1 LQEFE
6 IIIVGAGPAG
16 LSAGIY
22 VARQNVSCLIISKDL
37 GGQMN
42 LIPRLENYPGAIM
55 TSGQILAKTLET
67 QYLSFKGEIV
77 YDTIEKID
85 EFEGGFKIKTT
96 RSEYRS
102 KSVVLAPGK
111 VPNMLGI
118 ENESEYFNKGIH
130 YCTKCDAPF
139 YQGRTTAS
147 VGVGSYLLES
157 GLLLSRMAS
166 KMYLILKGSRL
177 AGDKDLVAAVVNN
190 KNIEI
195 VTQSSVKAISGNSVL
210 QQITIVDSSG
220 AEKILDVDALFIE
233 MGSKINLDY
242 VKHLVKINTKG
253 EIEIESGGMTSHP
266 AIFAAG
272 DATTIPYK
280 QIIVACGDGS
290 NAGLSA
296 FNYLEDKPKSPKG
309 TNWDKAIA
317 YWSKLNSDSG
327 AKFDKE
333 VEIRGDDISPM
344 VTWGTSP
351 QDVITVTGIVP
362 DPADEK
368 DEDRKASMNRSLNY
382 MGLKPNTKIIDIK
395 IDRIFIGS
403 CTNGRIGDLEMQPK

>member
-1 LQEFE
+1 MQEFE
-6 IIIVGAGPAG
+6 IVIVGAGPAG
-16 LSAGIY
+16 LSAGMY
-22 VARQNVSCLIISKDL
+22 VARQNVSCLVISKDL

-42 LIPRLENYPGAIM
+42 LIPKLENYPGTIM
-55 TSGQILAKTLET
+55 SSGPILAKTLET

-77 YDTIEKID
+77 YDTVEKID
-85 EFEGGFKIKTT
+85 ESEDGFKIKTT
-96 RSEYRS
+96 RSEY
-102 KSVVLAPGK
+102 KAKAIVLAPGK
-111 VPNMLGI
+111 VPNMLGV
-118 ENESEYFNKGIH
+118 ENESEYFNKGVH

-147 VGVGSYLLES
+147 VGVGSYLVES

-166 KMYLILKGSRL
+166 KMYLILKGSKL
-177 AGDKDLVAAVVNN
+177 AGDKDLVATLENN

-195 VTQSSVKAISGNSVL
+195 ITQSSVKSISGNSAL

-220 AEKILDVDALFIE
+220 AEKVLDVDALFIE
-233 MGSKINLDY
+233 LGSKINLDY

-296 FNYLEDKPKSPKG
+296 FNYLEKLKGKPG
-309 TNWDKAIA
+309 
-317 YWSKLNSDSG
+317 
-327 AKFDKE
+327 
-333 VEIRGDDISPM
+333 IR
-344 VTWGTSP
+344 
-351 QDVITVTGIVP
+351 
-362 DPADEK
+362 ADWK
-368 DEDRKASMNRSLNY
+368 KQ
-382 MGLKPNTKIIDIK
+382 
-395 IDRIFIGS
+395 
-403 CTNGRIGDLEMQPK
+403 IGDQVFHY

>member
-1 LQEFE
+1 MQEFE
-6 IIIVGAGPAG
+6 IVIVGAGPAG

-67 QYLSFKGEIV
+67 QYLSFKGEII

-85 EFEGGFKIKTT
+85 ESEGGFKIKTT
-96 RSEYRS
+96 RSEYAA

-111 VPNMLGI
+111 VPNMLGL

-139 YQGRTTAS
+139 YQGRITAS
-147 VGVGSYLLES
+147 VGVGNYLLES

-166 KMYLILKGSRL
+166 KMYLILRGAKL
-177 AGDKDLVAAVVNN
+177 AGDKDLVAAIENN

-220 AEKILDVDALFIE
+220 AEKVLDVDALFIE

-296 FNYLEDKPKSPKG
+296 FNYLEKLKGKPG
-309 TNWDKAIA
+309 
-317 YWSKLNSDSG
+317 
-327 AKFDKE
+327 
-333 VEIRGDDISPM
+333 VR
-344 VTWGTSP
+344 
-351 QDVITVTGIVP
+351 
-362 DPADEK
+362 ADWK
-368 DEDRKASMNRSLNY
+368 KQ
-382 MGLKPNTKIIDIK
+382 
-395 IDRIFIGS
+395 IG
-403 CTNGRIGDLEMQPK
+403 GQVFHY

>member
-6 IIIVGAGPAG
+6 IVIVGAGPAG
-16 LSAGIY
+16 LSAGMY

-42 LIPRLENYPGAIM
+42 LIPKLENYPGTIM
-55 TSGQILAKTLET
+55 SSGQILAKTLET

-77 YDTIEKID
+77 YDTVEKID
-85 EFEGGFKIKTT
+85 ESEDGFKIKTT
-96 RSEYRS
+96 RSEY
-102 KSVVLAPGK
+102 KAKAIVLAPGK
-111 VPNMLGI
+111 VPNMLGV

-147 VGVGSYLLES
+147 IGVGSYLVES

-166 KMYLILKGSRL
+166 KMYLILKGSKL
-177 AGDKDLVAAVVNN
+177 AGDKDLVATLENN

-195 VTQSSVKAISGNSVL
+195 ITQSSVKSISGDSIL

-220 AEKILDVDALFIE
+220 SEKVLDVDALFIE
-233 MGSKINLDY
+233 LGSKINLDY

-296 FNYLEDKPKSPKG
+296 FNYLEKLKGKPG
-309 TNWDKAIA
+309 
-317 YWSKLNSDSG
+317 
-327 AKFDKE
+327 
-333 VEIRGDDISPM
+333 IR
-344 VTWGTSP
+344 
-351 QDVITVTGIVP
+351 
-362 DPADEK
+362 ADWK
-368 DEDRKASMNRSLNY
+368 KQ
-382 MGLKPNTKIIDIK
+382 
-395 IDRIFIGS
+395 IG
-403 CTNGRIGDLEMQPK
+403 GQVFHY

>member
-1 LQEFE
+1 LKEFE

-16 LSAGIY
+16 LTAGIY

-77 YDTIEKID
+77 YDTVEKID

-111 VPNMLGI
+111 VPNMLGL
-118 ENESEYFNKGIH
+118 ENESDYFNKGIH

-147 VGVGSYLLES
+147 VGVGNYLLES

-166 KMYLILKGSRL
+166 KMYLILKGAKL
-177 AGDKDLVAAVVNN
+177 AGDKDLVAAIENN

-195 VTQSSVKAISGNSVL
+195 VTQSSVKAVSGNSVL

-220 AEKILDVDALFIE
+220 AEKVLDVDALFIE

-296 FNYLEDKPKSPKG
+296 FNYIEKLKGKPG
-309 TNWDKAIA
+309 
-317 YWSKLNSDSG
+317 L
-327 AKFDKE
+327 
-333 VEIRGDDISPM
+333 R
-344 VTWGTSP
+344 
-351 QDVITVTGIVP
+351 
-362 DPADEK
+362 ADWK
-368 DEDRKASMNRSLNY
+368 KQ
-382 MGLKPNTKIIDIK
+382 
-395 IDRIFIGS
+395 IG
-403 CTNGRIGDLEMQPK
+403 GQVFHY

>member
-6 IIIVGAGPAG
+6 IVIVGAGPAG

-22 VARQNVSCLIISKDL
+22 VARQNVSCLIVSKDL

-85 EFEGGFKIKTT
+85 ESEGGFKIKTT
-96 RSEYRS
+96 RSEYAA

-111 VPNMLGI
+111 VPNMLGL
-118 ENESEYFNKGIH
+118 ENESDYFNKGIH

-139 YQGRTTAS
+139 YQGRITAS
-147 VGVGSYLLES
+147 VGVGNYLLES

-166 KMYLILKGSRL
+166 KMYLILRGGKL
-177 AGDKDLVAAVVNN
+177 AGDKDLVAAIENN

-220 AEKILDVDALFIE
+220 AEKVLDVDALFIE

-296 FNYLEDKPKSPKG
+296 FNYLEKLKGKPG
-309 TNWDKAIA
+309 
-317 YWSKLNSDSG
+317 
-327 AKFDKE
+327 
-333 VEIRGDDISPM
+333 VR
-344 VTWGTSP
+344 
-351 QDVITVTGIVP
+351 
-362 DPADEK
+362 ADWK
-368 DEDRKASMNRSLNY
+368 KQ
-382 MGLKPNTKIIDIK
+382 
-395 IDRIFIGS
+395 IG
-403 CTNGRIGDLEMQPK
+403 GQVFHY

>member
-6 IIIVGAGPAG
+6 IVIVGAGPAG

-67 QYLSFKGEIV
+67 QYLSFKGEII
-77 YDTIEKID
+77 YDTVEKID

-111 VPNMLGI
+111 VPNMLGL

-147 VGVGSYLLES
+147 VGVGNYLLES

-166 KMYLILKGSRL
+166 KMYLILRGAKL
-177 AGDKDLVAAVVNN
+177 AGDKDLVAAIENN

-195 VTQSSVKAISGNSVL
+195 VTQSTVKAISGNSVL
-210 QQITIVDSSG
+210 QQITIVDLSG
-220 AEKILDVDALFIE
+220 AEKVLDVDALFIE

-296 FNYLEDKPKSPKG
+296 FNYLEKLKGKPG
-309 TNWDKAIA
+309 
-317 YWSKLNSDSG
+317 
-327 AKFDKE
+327 
-333 VEIRGDDISPM
+333 VR
-344 VTWGTSP
+344 
-351 QDVITVTGIVP
+351 
-362 DPADEK
+362 ADWK
-368 DEDRKASMNRSLNY
+368 KQ
-382 MGLKPNTKIIDIK
+382 
-395 IDRIFIGS
+395 IG
-403 CTNGRIGDLEMQPK
+403 GQVFHY

>member
-1 LQEFE
+1 MQEFE
-6 IIIVGAGPAG
+6 IVIVGAGPAG
-16 LSAGIY
+16 LSAGMY
-22 VARQNVSCLIISKDL
+22 VARQNVSCLVISKDL

-42 LIPRLENYPGAIM
+42 LIPKLENYPGTIM
-55 TSGQILAKTLET
+55 SSGQILAKTLET

-77 YDTIEKID
+77 YDTVEKID
-85 EFEGGFKIKTT
+85 ESEDGFKIKTT
-96 RSEYRS
+96 RSEY
-102 KSVVLAPGK
+102 KAKAIVLAPGK
-111 VPNMLGI
+111 VPNMLGV

-147 VGVGSYLLES
+147 VGVGSYLVES

-166 KMYLILKGSRL
+166 KMYLILKGSKL
-177 AGDKDLVAAVVNN
+177 AGDKDLVTTLENN

-195 VTQSSVKAISGNSVL
+195 ITQSSVKSISGNSAL
-210 QQITIVDSSG
+210 QQITLVDSSG
-220 AEKILDVDALFIE
+220 AEKVLDVDALFIE
-233 MGSKINLDY
+233 LGSKINLDY

-296 FNYLEDKPKSPKG
+296 FNYLEKLKGKPG
-309 TNWDKAIA
+309 
-317 YWSKLNSDSG
+317 
-327 AKFDKE
+327 
-333 VEIRGDDISPM
+333 IR
-344 VTWGTSP
+344 
-351 QDVITVTGIVP
+351 
-362 DPADEK
+362 ADWK
-368 DEDRKASMNRSLNY
+368 KQ
-382 MGLKPNTKIIDIK
+382 
-395 IDRIFIGS
+395 IG
-403 CTNGRIGDLEMQPK
+403 GQVFHY

>member
-1 LQEFE
+1 LLEFE
-6 IIIVGAGPAG
+6 IVIVGAGQAG
-16 LSAGIY
+16 LTAGIY

-85 EFEGGFKIKTT
+85 ESEGGFKIKTT
-96 RSEYRS
+96 RSEYRA

-111 VPNMLGI
+111 VPNMLGL
-118 ENESEYFNKGIH
+118 ENESQYFNKGIH

-147 VGVGSYLLES
+147 VGVGNYLLES

-166 KMYLILKGSRL
+166 KMYLILRGAKL
-177 AGDKDLVAAVVNN
+177 AGDKDLVAAIENN

-220 AEKILDVDALFIE
+220 AEKVLDVDALFIE

-296 FNYLEDKPKSPKG
+296 FNYLEKLKGKPG
-309 TNWDKAIA
+309 
-317 YWSKLNSDSG
+317 
-327 AKFDKE
+327 
-333 VEIRGDDISPM
+333 VR
-344 VTWGTSP
+344 
-351 QDVITVTGIVP
+351 
-362 DPADEK
+362 ADWK
-368 DEDRKASMNRSLNY
+368 KQ
-382 MGLKPNTKIIDIK
+382 
-395 IDRIFIGS
+395 IG
-403 CTNGRIGDLEMQPK
+403 GQVFHY

>member
-1 LQEFE
+1 LKEFE
-6 IIIVGAGPAG
+6 IVIVGAGPAG

-96 RSEYRS
+96 RSEYAA

-111 VPNMLGI
+111 VPNMLGL
-118 ENESEYFNKGIH
+118 ENESDYFNKGIH

-139 YQGRTTAS
+139 YQGRITAS
-147 VGVGSYLLES
+147 VGVGNYLLES
-157 GLLLSRMAS
+157 GMLLSRMAS
-166 KMYLILKGSRL
+166 KMYLILKGARL
-177 AGDKDLVAAVVNN
+177 AGDKDLVAAIENN

-195 VTQSSVKAISGNSVL
+195 VTQSSVKSISGNSVL

-220 AEKILDVDALFIE
+220 AEKVLDVDALFIE

-296 FNYLEDKPKSPKG
+296 FNYLEKLKGKPG
-309 TNWDKAIA
+309 
-317 YWSKLNSDSG
+317 
-327 AKFDKE
+327 
-333 VEIRGDDISPM
+333 VR
-344 VTWGTSP
+344 
-351 QDVITVTGIVP
+351 
-362 DPADEK
+362 ADWK
-368 DEDRKASMNRSLNY
+368 KQ
-382 MGLKPNTKIIDIK
+382 
-395 IDRIFIGS
+395 IG
-403 CTNGRIGDLEMQPK
+403 GQVFHY

>member
-1 LQEFE
+1 MQEFE

-16 LSAGIY
+16 LSAGMY
-22 VARQNVSCLIISKDL
+22 VARQNVSCLVISKDL

-42 LIPRLENYPGAIM
+42 LIPKLENYPGTIM
-55 TSGQILAKTLET
+55 SSGPILAKTLET

-77 YDTIEKID
+77 YDTVEKID
-85 EFEGGFKIKTT
+85 ESEDGFKIKTT
-96 RSEYRS
+96 RSEY
-102 KSVVLAPGK
+102 KAKAIVLTPGK
-111 VPNMLGI
+111 VPNMLGV
-118 ENESEYFNKGIH
+118 ENESEYFNKGVH

-147 VGVGSYLLES
+147 VGVGAYLVES

-166 KMYLILKGSRL
+166 KMYLILKGSKL
-177 AGDKDLVAAVVNN
+177 AGDKDLVAALENN

-195 VTQSSVKAISGNSVL
+195 ITQSSVKSISGNSIL

-220 AEKILDVDALFIE
+220 AEKVLDVDALFIE

-296 FNYLEDKPKSPKG
+296 FNYLEKLKGKPG
-309 TNWDKAIA
+309 
-317 YWSKLNSDSG
+317 
-327 AKFDKE
+327 
-333 VEIRGDDISPM
+333 IR
-344 VTWGTSP
+344 
-351 QDVITVTGIVP
+351 
-362 DPADEK
+362 ADWK
-368 DEDRKASMNRSLNY
+368 KQ
-382 MGLKPNTKIIDIK
+382 
-395 IDRIFIGS
+395 IG
-403 CTNGRIGDLEMQPK
+403 GQVFHY

>member
-1 LQEFE
+1 MQEFE

-22 VARQNVSCLIISKDL
+22 VARQNVSCLVISKDL

-55 TSGQILAKTLET
+55 SSGPILAKTLET
-67 QYLSFKGEIV
+67 QYLSFRGEIV
-77 YDTIEKID
+77 YDTVEKID
-85 EFEGGFKIKTT
+85 ELEGGFKIKTT
-96 RSEYRS
+96 RSEY
-102 KSVVLAPGK
+102 KAKAIVLAPGK

-118 ENESEYFNKGIH
+118 ENESQYFNKGIH

-166 KMYLILKGSRL
+166 KMYLILRGSKL
-177 AGDKDLVAAVVNN
+177 AGDKDLIATLENN

-210 QQITIVDSSG
+210 QQITIVDLSG

-296 FNYLEDKPKSPKG
+296 FNYIEKLKGKPG
-309 TNWDKAIA
+309 
-317 YWSKLNSDSG
+317 L
-327 AKFDKE
+327 
-333 VEIRGDDISPM
+333 R
-344 VTWGTSP
+344 
-351 QDVITVTGIVP
+351 
-362 DPADEK
+362 ADWK
-368 DEDRKASMNRSLNY
+368 KQ
-382 MGLKPNTKIIDIK
+382 
-395 IDRIFIGS
+395 IG
-403 CTNGRIGDLEMQPK
+403 GQVFHY

>member
-6 IIIVGAGPAG
+6 IVIVGAGPAG
-16 LSAGIY
+16 LSAGMY
-22 VARQNVSCLIISKDL
+22 VARQNVSCLVISKDL

-42 LIPRLENYPGAIM
+42 LIPKLENYPGTIM
-55 TSGQILAKTLET
+55 SSGPILAKTLET

-77 YDTIEKID
+77 YDTVEKID
-85 EFEGGFKIKTT
+85 ESEDGFKIKTT
-96 RSEYRS
+96 RSEY
-102 KSVVLAPGK
+102 KAKAIVLAPGK
-111 VPNMLGI
+111 VPNMLGV
-118 ENESEYFNKGIH
+118 ENESEYFNKGVH

-147 VGVGSYLLES
+147 VGVGAYLVES

-166 KMYLILKGSRL
+166 KMYLILKGSKL
-177 AGDKDLVAAVVNN
+177 AGDKDLVAALENN

-195 VTQSSVKAISGNSVL
+195 ITQSSVKSISGNSAL

-220 AEKILDVDALFIE
+220 AEKVLDVDALFIE
-233 MGSKINLDY
+233 LGSKINLDY

-296 FNYLEDKPKSPKG
+296 FNYLEKLKGKPG
-309 TNWDKAIA
+309 
-317 YWSKLNSDSG
+317 
-327 AKFDKE
+327 
-333 VEIRGDDISPM
+333 IR
-344 VTWGTSP
+344 
-351 QDVITVTGIVP
+351 
-362 DPADEK
+362 ADWK
-368 DEDRKASMNRSLNY
+368 KQ
-382 MGLKPNTKIIDIK
+382 
-395 IDRIFIGS
+395 
-403 CTNGRIGDLEMQPK
+403 IGDQVFHY

>member
-22 VARQNVSCLIISKDL
+22 VARQNVSCLNISKDL

-67 QYLSFKGEIV
+67 QYLSFNGEIV
-77 YDTIEKID
+77 YDTVEKID

-96 RSEYRS
+96 RSEYAA

-111 VPNMLGI
+111 VPNMLGL

-139 YQGRTTAS
+139 YQGRITAS
-147 VGVGSYLLES
+147 VGVGNYLLES

-166 KMYLILKGSRL
+166 KMYLILRGAKL
-177 AGDKDLVAAVVNN
+177 AGDKDLVAAIENN

-195 VTQSSVKAISGNSVL
+195 VTQSSVKAVSGNSVL
-210 QQITIVDSSG
+210 QQITLVDSSG

-296 FNYLEDKPKSPKG
+296 FNYIEKLKGKPG
-309 TNWDKAIA
+309 
-317 YWSKLNSDSG
+317 
-327 AKFDKE
+327 
-333 VEIRGDDISPM
+333 VR
-344 VTWGTSP
+344 
-351 QDVITVTGIVP
+351 
-362 DPADEK
+362 ADWK
-368 DEDRKASMNRSLNY
+368 KQ
-382 MGLKPNTKIIDIK
+382 
-395 IDRIFIGS
+395 IG
-403 CTNGRIGDLEMQPK
+403 GQVFHY

>member
-6 IIIVGAGPAG
+6 IVIVGAGPAG

-77 YDTIEKID
+77 YDTVEKID

-96 RSEYRS
+96 RSEYSS

-111 VPNMLGI
+111 VPNMLGL
-118 ENESEYFNKGIH
+118 ENESDYFNKGIH

-147 VGVGSYLLES
+147 VGVGNYLLES

-166 KMYLILKGSRL
+166 KMYLILRGAKLS
-177 AGDKDLVAAVVNN
+177 GDKDLVAAIENN

-296 FNYLEDKPKSPKG
+296 FNYLEKLKGKPG
-309 TNWDKAIA
+309 
-317 YWSKLNSDSG
+317 
-327 AKFDKE
+327 
-333 VEIRGDDISPM
+333 VR
-344 VTWGTSP
+344 
-351 QDVITVTGIVP
+351 
-362 DPADEK
+362 ADWK
-368 DEDRKASMNRSLNY
+368 KQ
-382 MGLKPNTKIIDIK
+382 
-395 IDRIFIGS
+395 
-403 CTNGRIGDLEMQPK
+403 IGDQVFHY

>member
-6 IIIVGAGPAG
+6 IVIVGAGPAG

-42 LIPRLENYPGAIM
+42 LIPRLENYTGPIM

-85 EFEGGFKIKTT
+85 ESEGGFKIKTT
-96 RSEYRS
+96 RSEYTA

-111 VPNMLGI
+111 VPNMLGL

-147 VGVGSYLLES
+147 VGVGNYLLES

-166 KMYLILKGSRL
+166 KMYLILRGAKL
-177 AGDKDLVAAVVNN
+177 AGDKDLVAAIENN

-220 AEKILDVDALFIE
+220 SEKVLDVDALFIE

-296 FNYLEDKPKSPKG
+296 FNYIEKLKGKPG
-309 TNWDKAIA
+309 
-317 YWSKLNSDSG
+317 
-327 AKFDKE
+327 
-333 VEIRGDDISPM
+333 VR
-344 VTWGTSP
+344 
-351 QDVITVTGIVP
+351 
-362 DPADEK
+362 ADWK
-368 DEDRKASMNRSLNY
+368 KQ
-382 MGLKPNTKIIDIK
+382 
-395 IDRIFIGS
+395 IG
-403 CTNGRIGDLEMQPK
+403 GQVFHY

>member
-1 LQEFE
+1 MQEFE

-16 LSAGIY
+16 LSAGMY
-22 VARQNVSCLIISKDL
+22 VARQNVSCLVISKDL

-42 LIPRLENYPGAIM
+42 LIPKLENYPGTIM
-55 TSGQILAKTLET
+55 SSGPILAKTLET

-77 YDTIEKID
+77 YDTVEKID
-85 EFEGGFKIKTT
+85 ESEDGFKIKTT
-96 RSEYRS
+96 RSEY
-102 KSVVLAPGK
+102 KAKAIVLAPGK
-111 VPNMLGI
+111 VPNMLGV
-118 ENESEYFNKGIH
+118 ENESEYFNKGVH

-147 VGVGSYLLES
+147 VGVGAYLVES

-166 KMYLILKGSRL
+166 KMYLILKGSKL
-177 AGDKDLVAAVVNN
+177 AGDKDLVAALENN

-195 VTQSSVKAISGNSVL
+195 ITQSSVKSISGNSAL
-210 QQITIVDSSG
+210 QQITLVDSSG
-220 AEKILDVDALFIE
+220 AEKVLDVDALFIE
-233 MGSKINLDY
+233 LGSKINLDY

-296 FNYLEDKPKSPKG
+296 FNYLEKLKGKPG
-309 TNWDKAIA
+309 
-317 YWSKLNSDSG
+317 
-327 AKFDKE
+327 
-333 VEIRGDDISPM
+333 IR
-344 VTWGTSP
+344 
-351 QDVITVTGIVP
+351 
-362 DPADEK
+362 ADWK
-368 DEDRKASMNRSLNY
+368 KQ
-382 MGLKPNTKIIDIK
+382 
-395 IDRIFIGS
+395 
-403 CTNGRIGDLEMQPK
+403 IGDQVFHY

>member
-6 IIIVGAGPAG
+6 IVIVGAGPAG

-77 YDTIEKID
+77 YDTVEKID

-96 RSEYRS
+96 RSEYAA

-111 VPNMLGI
+111 VPNMLGL

-147 VGVGSYLLES
+147 VGVGAYLVES

-166 KMYLILKGSRL
+166 KMYLILKGSKL
-177 AGDKDLVAAVVNN
+177 AGDKDLVATLENN

-195 VTQSSVKAISGNSVL
+195 ITQSSVKSISGDSAL
-210 QQITIVDSSG
+210 QQITLVDSTG
-220 AEKILDVDALFIE
+220 AEKVLDVDALFIE
-233 MGSKINLDY
+233 LGSKINLDY

-296 FNYLEDKPKSPKG
+296 FNYLEKLKGKPG
-309 TNWDKAIA
+309 
-317 YWSKLNSDSG
+317 
-327 AKFDKE
+327 
-333 VEIRGDDISPM
+333 IR
-344 VTWGTSP
+344 
-351 QDVITVTGIVP
+351 
-362 DPADEK
+362 ADWK
-368 DEDRKASMNRSLNY
+368 KQ
-382 MGLKPNTKIIDIK
+382 
-395 IDRIFIGS
+395 IG
-403 CTNGRIGDLEMQPK
+403 GQVFHY

>member
-1 LQEFE
+1 MQEFE
-6 IIIVGAGPAG
+6 IVIVGAGPAG

-77 YDTIEKID
+77 YDTVEKID

-96 RSEYRS
+96 RTEYRA

-111 VPNMLGI
+111 VPNMLGL
-118 ENESEYFNKGIH
+118 ENESDYFNKGIH

-147 VGVGSYLLES
+147 VGVGNYLLES

-166 KMYLILKGSRL
+166 KMYLILRGTKL
-177 AGDKDLVAAVVNN
+177 AGDKDLVAAIENN

-195 VTQSSVKAISGNSVL
+195 VTQSSVKSISGNSVL

-220 AEKILDVDALFIE
+220 AEKVLEVDALFIE

-253 EIEIESGGMTSHP
+253 EIEIESGGGTSHP

-290 NAGLSA
+290 NAGL
-296 FNYLEDKPKSPKG
+296 L
-309 TNWDKAIA
+309 
-317 YWSKLNSDSG
+317 
-327 AKFDKE
+327 
-333 VEIRGDDISPM
+333 
-344 VTWGTSP
+344 
-351 QDVITVTGIVP
+351 
-362 DPADEK
+362 
-368 DEDRKASMNRSLNY
+368 SL
-382 MGLKPNTKIIDIK
+382 IHI
-395 IDRIFIGS
+395 
-403 CTNGRIGDLEMQPK
+403 

>member
-1 LQEFE
+1 MQEFE
-6 IIIVGAGPAG
+6 IVIVGAGPAG
-16 LSAGIY
+16 LSAGMY
-22 VARQNVSCLIISKDL
+22 VARQNVSCLVISKDL

-42 LIPRLENYPGAIM
+42 LIPKLENYPGTIM
-55 TSGQILAKTLET
+55 SSGQILAKTLET

-77 YDTIEKID
+77 YDTVEKID
-85 EFEGGFKIKTT
+85 ESEDGFKIKTT
-96 RSEYRS
+96 RSEY
-102 KSVVLAPGK
+102 KAKAIVLAPGK
-111 VPNMLGI
+111 VPNMLGV
-118 ENESEYFNKGIH
+118 ENESEYFNKGVH

-147 VGVGSYLLES
+147 VGVGAYLVES

-166 KMYLILKGSRL
+166 KMYLILKGSKL
-177 AGDKDLVAAVVNN
+177 AGDKDLVAALENN

-195 VTQSSVKAISGNSVL
+195 ITQSSVKSISGNSAL

-220 AEKILDVDALFIE
+220 AEKVLDVDALFIE
-233 MGSKINLDY
+233 LGSKINLDY

-296 FNYLEDKPKSPKG
+296 FNYLEKLKGKPG
-309 TNWDKAIA
+309 
-317 YWSKLNSDSG
+317 
-327 AKFDKE
+327 
-333 VEIRGDDISPM
+333 IR
-344 VTWGTSP
+344 
-351 QDVITVTGIVP
+351 
-362 DPADEK
+362 ADWK
-368 DEDRKASMNRSLNY
+368 KQ
-382 MGLKPNTKIIDIK
+382 
-395 IDRIFIGS
+395 
-403 CTNGRIGDLEMQPK
+403 IGDQVFHY

>member
-1 LQEFE
+1 MQEFE
-6 IIIVGAGPAG
+6 IVIVGAGPAG

-22 VARQNVSCLIISKDL
+22 VARQNVSCLVISKDL

-55 TSGQILAKTLET
+55 SSGQILAKTLET

-85 EFEGGFKIKTT
+85 ESEGGFKIKTT
-96 RSEYRS
+96 RSEYAA

-111 VPNMLGI
+111 VPNMLGL

-139 YQGRTTAS
+139 YQGRITAS
-147 VGVGSYLLES
+147 VGVGNYLLES

-166 KMYLILKGSRL
+166 KMYLILKGARL
-177 AGDKDLVAAVVNN
+177 AGDKDLVAAIENN

-220 AEKILDVDALFIE
+220 AEKVLDVDALFIE

-296 FNYLEDKPKSPKG
+296 FNYLEKLKGKPG
-309 TNWDKAIA
+309 
-317 YWSKLNSDSG
+317 
-327 AKFDKE
+327 
-333 VEIRGDDISPM
+333 VR
-344 VTWGTSP
+344 
-351 QDVITVTGIVP
+351 
-362 DPADEK
+362 ADWK
-368 DEDRKASMNRSLNY
+368 KQ
-382 MGLKPNTKIIDIK
+382 
-395 IDRIFIGS
+395 IG
-403 CTNGRIGDLEMQPK
+403 GQVFHY

>member
-1 LQEFE
+1 MQEFE
-6 IIIVGAGPAG
+6 IVIVGAGPAG

-85 EFEGGFKIKTT
+85 ESEGGFKIKTT
-96 RSEYRS
+96 RSEYAA

-111 VPNMLGI
+111 VPNMLGL

-147 VGVGSYLLES
+147 VGVGNYLLES

-166 KMYLILKGSRL
+166 KMYLILKGAKL
-177 AGDKDLVAAVVNN
+177 AGDKDLVAAIENN

-220 AEKILDVDALFIE
+220 AEKVLDVDALFIE

-296 FNYLEDKPKSPKG
+296 FNYLEKLKGKPG
-309 TNWDKAIA
+309 
-317 YWSKLNSDSG
+317 
-327 AKFDKE
+327 
-333 VEIRGDDISPM
+333 VR
-344 VTWGTSP
+344 
-351 QDVITVTGIVP
+351 
-362 DPADEK
+362 ADWK
-368 DEDRKASMNRSLNY
+368 KQ
-382 MGLKPNTKIIDIK
+382 
-395 IDRIFIGS
+395 IG
-403 CTNGRIGDLEMQPK
+403 GQVFHY

>member
-6 IIIVGAGPAG
+6 IVIVGAGPAG
-16 LSAGIY
+16 LSAGMY
-22 VARQNVSCLIISKDL
+22 VARQNVSCLVISKDL

-42 LIPRLENYPGAIM
+42 LIPKLENYPGTIM
-55 TSGQILAKTLET
+55 SSGPILAKTLET

-77 YDTIEKID
+77 YDTVEKID
-85 EFEGGFKIKTT
+85 ESVDGFKIKTT
-96 RSEYRS
+96 RSEY
-102 KSVVLAPGK
+102 KAKAIVLAPGK
-111 VPNMLGI
+111 VPNMLGV

-147 VGVGSYLLES
+147 VGVGSYLVES

-166 KMYLILKGSRL
+166 KMYLILKGSKL
-177 AGDKDLVAAVVNN
+177 AGDKDLVTTLENN

-195 VTQSSVKAISGNSVL
+195 ITQSSVKSISGNSAL
-210 QQITIVDSSG
+210 QQITLVDSSG
-220 AEKILDVDALFIE
+220 AEKVLDVDALFIE
-233 MGSKINLDY
+233 LGSKINLDY

-296 FNYLEDKPKSPKG
+296 FNYLEKLKGKPG
-309 TNWDKAIA
+309 
-317 YWSKLNSDSG
+317 
-327 AKFDKE
+327 
-333 VEIRGDDISPM
+333 IR
-344 VTWGTSP
+344 
-351 QDVITVTGIVP
+351 
-362 DPADEK
+362 ADWK
-368 DEDRKASMNRSLNY
+368 KQ
-382 MGLKPNTKIIDIK
+382 
-395 IDRIFIGS
+395 
-403 CTNGRIGDLEMQPK
+403 IGDQVFHY

>member
-1 LQEFE
+1 MQEFE
-6 IIIVGAGPAG
+6 IVIVGAGPAG

-77 YDTIEKID
+77 YDTVEKID

-96 RSEYRS
+96 RTEYRA

-111 VPNMLGI
+111 VPNMLGL
-118 ENESEYFNKGIH
+118 ENESDYFNKGIH

-147 VGVGSYLLES
+147 VGVGNYLLES

-166 KMYLILKGSRL
+166 KMYLILRGTKL
-177 AGDKDLVAAVVNN
+177 AGDKDLVAAIENN

-220 AEKILDVDALFIE
+220 AEKVLDVDALFIE

-253 EIEIESGGMTSHP
+253 EIEIESGGGTSHP

-296 FNYLEDKPKSPKG
+296 FNYLEKLKGKPG
-309 TNWDKAIA
+309 
-317 YWSKLNSDSG
+317 
-327 AKFDKE
+327 
-333 VEIRGDDISPM
+333 VR
-344 VTWGTSP
+344 
-351 QDVITVTGIVP
+351 
-362 DPADEK
+362 ADWK
-368 DEDRKASMNRSLNY
+368 KQ
-382 MGLKPNTKIIDIK
+382 
-395 IDRIFIGS
+395 
-403 CTNGRIGDLEMQPK
+403 IGDQVFHY

>member
-6 IIIVGAGPAG
+6 IVIVGAGPAG

-77 YDTIEKID
+77 YDTVEKID

-96 RSEYRS
+96 RTEYRA

-111 VPNMLGI
+111 VPNMLGL
-118 ENESEYFNKGIH
+118 ENESDYFNKGIH

-147 VGVGSYLLES
+147 VGVGNYLLES

-166 KMYLILKGSRL
+166 KMYLILKGARL
-177 AGDKDLVAAVVNN
+177 AGDKDLVAAIENN
-190 KNIEI
+190 KSIEI

-220 AEKILDVDALFIE
+220 AEKVLDVDALFIE

-253 EIEIESGGMTSHP
+253 EIEIESGGGTSHP

-280 QIIVACGDGS
+280 QLLLHVETVPMLDSLHLII
-290 NAGLSA
+290 
-296 FNYLEDKPKSPKG
+296 
-309 TNWDKAIA
+309 
-317 YWSKLNSDSG
+317 
-327 AKFDKE
+327 
-333 VEIRGDDISPM
+333 
-344 VTWGTSP
+344 
-351 QDVITVTGIVP
+351 
-362 DPADEK
+362 
-368 DEDRKASMNRSLNY
+368 
-382 MGLKPNTKIIDIK
+382 LKN
-395 IDRIFIGS
+395 
-403 CTNGRIGDLEMQPK
+403 